1 MSSDTSAD
9 RTTISYD
16 RNGNGPPVILVL
28 GAFNERATG
37 HHWRLIWPAR
47 SPSSTTTGAAAAPA
61 TTPCRTRSTAKSTI
75 SRHSST
81 PRAVAPQC
89 SDTPQ
94 EQYSPCAPPRAACPS
109 PSWRCMTRRSRS
121 GARARTTGETWPA
134 RSTTSSVQAVAVT
147 PSSSIKT
154 KGVGIPPEVVAQLR
168 QAPFWPALEAIAH
181 SLAYESLIL
190 ACPPEP
196 LGSVSAP
203 TLVIH
208 GETSRDP
215 GSCPRSRRRTSPRPV
230 THAARSDP
238 RPGS

>member
-1 MSSDTSAD
+1 MSSATSAD

-147 PSSSIKT
+147 PSSSIK
-154 KGVGIPPEVVAQLR
+154 PRE
-168 QAPFWPALEAIAH
+168 
-181 SLAYESLIL
+181 SAY
-190 ACPPEP
+190 
-196 LGSVSAP
+196 
-203 TLVIH
+203 
-208 GETSRDP
+208 R
-215 GSCPRSRRRTSPRPV
+215 PRSSPNYGKP
-230 THAARSDP
+230 HSGPRSKRSP
-238 RPGS
+238 TVSLLNR